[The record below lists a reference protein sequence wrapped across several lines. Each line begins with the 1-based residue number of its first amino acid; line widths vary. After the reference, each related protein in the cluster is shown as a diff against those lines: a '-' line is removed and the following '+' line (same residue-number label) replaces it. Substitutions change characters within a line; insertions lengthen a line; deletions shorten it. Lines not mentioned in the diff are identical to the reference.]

1 MPSQNQNSKLKPRL
15 LVPLFPQSLPSAT
28 IAMMAIARTE
38 IWKNQTFTIERI
50 EGQAPQTII
59 YQITGVF
66 NARDMYG
73 SMKQIQLGNIF
84 EFKPQQGAE
93 TPTCH
98 IFDLTDVPQM
108 DSSGLG
114 VLVSHFI
121 ACRAKG
127 IRVIIVG
134 ASPNVKQLFKF
145 TKVDTIL
152 PMAPTIEEALQ
163 AKS

>member
-1 MPSQNQNSKLKPRL
+1 
-15 LVPLFPQSLPSAT
+15 
-28 IAMMAIARTE
+28 MMASVRTE
-38 IWKNQTFTIERI
+38 MWKNQTFTIERI
-50 EGQAPQTII
+50 EGQAPSTII
-59 YQITGVF
+59 YQITGTF

-73 SMKQIQLGNIF
+73 SMKQVQLGNIF
-84 EFKPQQGAE
+84 EFKPEHGAE
-93 TPTCH
+93 IPTRH
-98 IFDLTDVPQM
+98 IFDLTQVPQM

-134 ASPNVKQLFKF
+134 PSPNVKQLFKF

-152 PMAPTIEEALQ
+152 PISVTVEEALQ
-163 AKS
+163 AHP